1 MRVIKAPNYYR
12 TLVTVEKEISHL
24 LKFIKQIDEYDYY
37 DINTLKN
44 RMNNCYKH
52 FSKVKEEVSESLQ
65 D

>member
-1 MRVIKAPNYYR
+1 MRVIKAPTYYR

-37 DINTLKN
+37 DINTLKS

-52 FSKVKEEVSESLQ
+52 FSEIKDEVSKTLQ